1 MHILHLTPYYKP
13 AYAYGG
19 VVRAVEG
26 MATSLA
32 ARGHEITV
40 LTTDALDQSARYRGP
55 AEEIVDGVRV
65 LRRANVSPMMRG
77 RFNLSTPRS
86 MKKTAEAIMSSI
98 DIVHVHEFRTLENLL
113 VTPVAAALKKPIVL
127 SPHGTISRSTGRG
140 RFKRGWDR
148 LLGSTVAQRIDQVV
162 ALTESE
168 KTDVLDLWGQFG
180 RRRIPTRFSIL
191 PNGIWPED
199 FTRLPSADPIRQR
212 FGLEDAPT
220 VLYLGR
226 LQQRKGVDVLVQA
239 FQRANVRHSRLLIVG
254 PDEGMLPTIQAL
266 ADGDP
271 RIICTGY
278 LGGDE
283 RLAALA
289 AGDIFA
295 LPAIG
300 EGLSMAVLEAM
311 AAAIPVVLSPGCN
324 MPEVAPAGAGF
335 LVEARADYFAD
346 KLQILLSDG
355 ALRAEMGSR
364 ARRLVVEKYSWERV
378 AAELEAVYQQHVPV
392 NSPKNE

>member
-98 DIVHVHEFRTLENLL
+98 DVVHVHEFRTLENLL

-148 LLGSTVAQRIDQVV
+148 LLGSAVAQRIDQVV
-162 ALTESE
+162 ALAESE
-168 KTDVLDLWGQFG
+168 KTEVQDLWGQFG
-180 RRRIPTRFSIL
+180 RRRIPTRFTIV
-191 PNGIWPED
+191 PNGIWSED
-199 FTRLPSADPIRQR
+199 FTRLPSAGPIRQR

-239 FQRANVRHSRLLIVG
+239 FQRADVSHSRLLIVG

-266 ADGDP
+266 AEGDP

-283 RLAALA
+283 RLAAVA

-324 MPEVAPAGAGF
+324 MPEVIPAGAGF
-335 LVEARADYFAD
+335 VVEARADSFAE
-346 KLQILLSDG
+346 KLRILLSDDNVACG
-355 ALRAEMGSR
+355 DGRQSAPAGSR
-364 ARRLVVEKYSWERV
+364 REI
-378 AAELEAVYQQHVPV
+378 
-392 NSPKNE
+392 

>member
-55 AEEIVDGVRV
+55 AEEIMDGVRV

-77 RFNLSTPRS
+77 KFNLSTPRN

-98 DIVHVHEFRTLENLL
+98 DVVHVHEFRTLENLL

-140 RFKRGWDR
+140 RFKRSWDR
-148 LLGSTVAQRIDQVV
+148 LLGSGVAQRIDQVV
-162 ALTESE
+162 GLTESE
-168 KTDVLDLWGQFG
+168 LAEVQDLWGQFG
-180 RRRIPTRFSIL
+180 RRRIPTRFSIV

-199 FTRLPSADPIRQR
+199 FSELPSAGPIRQR
-212 FGLEDAPT
+212 YGLEDAPT

-239 FQRANVRHSRLLIVG
+239 FQRADVSHSRLLIVG

-266 ADGDP
+266 AEGDP

-324 MPEVAPAGAGF
+324 MPEVIPAGAGF
-335 LVEARADYFAD
+335 VVEARADSFAE
-346 KLQILLSDG
+346 KLRILARRMATVARRRWEASG
-355 ALRAEMGSR
+355 APAGSR
-364 ARRLVVEKYSWERV
+364 REI
-378 AAELEAVYQQHVPV
+378 
-392 NSPKNE
+392 

>member
-40 LTTDALDQSARYRGP
+40 LTTDALDQSARYSGP
-55 AEEIVDGVRV
+55 LEEIMDGVRV
-65 LRRANVSPMMRG
+65 LRRANVSLMMRG
-77 RFNLSTPRS
+77 KFNLSTPRS
-86 MKKTAEAIMSSI
+86 MKETAEAIMSPI
-98 DIVHVHEFRTLENLL
+98 DVVHAHEFRTLENLL

-148 LLGSTVAQRIDQVV
+148 LLGSGVAQRIDQVV

-168 KTDVLDLWGQFG
+168 KAEVQDLWGQFG
-180 RRRIPTRFSIL
+180 RRSTPTRFNIV

-199 FTRLPSADPIRQR
+199 FTRLPSADQIRQR
-212 FGLEDAPT
+212 YGLEDAPT

-239 FQRANVRHSRLLIVG
+239 FQRADVSHSRLLIVG
-254 PDEGMLPTIQAL
+254 PHEGMLPTIQAL
-266 ADGDP
+266 SEGDS

-283 RLAALA
+283 RLAALS

-335 LVEARADYFAD
+335 VVEAGADYFAE
-346 KLQILLSDG
+346 KLRILLSDG
-355 ALRAEMGSR
+355 ALRAEMGGR
-364 ARRLVVEKYSWERV
+364 ARRLVEEKYSWERV
-378 AAELEAVYQQHVPV
+378 AAELESVYQQHLPV